1 MQIDHVVP
9 LSWAWKHGAEYWT
22 LEERR
27 AFANDPGNLLAVW
40 GPVNQSKSDS
50 GPDRWM
56 PPAEAVHC
64 EYVAGFVGVLAEW
77 ELGVTTDEESF
88 MRRTLEG
95 C

>member
-1 MQIDHVVP
+1 
-9 LSWAWKHGAEYWT
+9 
-22 LEERR
+22 
-27 AFANDPGNLLAVW
+27 
-40 GPVNQSKSDS
+40 
-50 GPDRWM
+50 M